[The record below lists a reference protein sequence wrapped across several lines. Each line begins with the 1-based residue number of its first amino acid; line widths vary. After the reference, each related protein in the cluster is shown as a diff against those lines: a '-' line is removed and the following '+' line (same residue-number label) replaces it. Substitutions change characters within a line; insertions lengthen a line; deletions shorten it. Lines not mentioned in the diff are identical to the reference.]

1 MYADV
6 LILLFAAVL
15 LVAIFRRLGQPVIL
29 AYLVAGVLLGPHGAA
44 VLSEQANMQTIA
56 ELGIVFLMFSL
67 GLEFSLPRLIAMRML
82 VVGVGGLQVL
92 FTSLLFFW
100 LGWWWGLSL
109 PQALVVSGT
118 LALSSTAVVIK
129 QLGEQKQLH
138 TRRAQLGVS
147 VLLFQDLA
155 VVPLLVMIP
164 ILARPEIQGSALLA
178 EIAWATLKGLF
189 ALFSLLAVGKWLL
202 PLLFHEVARARSD
215 ELFVLSA
222 LLVALLAA
230 FMTHSLGLSMALGAF
245 LAGMMLGESHYR
257 HQLEVDIR
265 PFRDVLMGLFFITI
279 GMTMDWQL
287 VALAWWQV
295 ILCVFGLILIKSLLV
310 LLAGGLMGERK
321 RDAMAAGIMLSQVGE
336 FGFVLLALA
345 NHHALLEHQLVS
357 LLIGIGV
364 ISIAM
369 TPWLVQKAHGL
380 ARSLTDSALLT
391 RSEVAQSGL
400 SKHQH
405 VIIAGFGRAGQTCAR
420 FLKLEDIPF
429 LALDLDPER
438 VGEAKTAGE
447 QVAFGDASRR
457 DILLAAGLLRARL
470 VIITF
475 DDRKRVEAMLA
486 LIKELAGQ
494 VRVLVRTRDDSFLEA
509 FKQAGAHEVIPES
522 QEGALMLVSHLL
534 LNCDIPI
541 GRVIRRME
549 LERSSQYRFLHGFY
563 WGDQSAS
570 NLETDQLLERLH
582 PVLLH
587 DQAWAVGQTV
597 QALALDAVRIKEVQ
611 RGEQSLEPRPELRL
625 AAGGR
630 GQAGAVWQCGSD
642 GAGRT
647 KVAGGALG
655 LALRKADQLIYASSR
670 ITSSIP
676 RNCSTRARSLRVS
689 L

>member
-1 MYADV
+1 MYTDV

-29 AYLVAGVLLGPHGAA
+29 AYLLAGVLLGPHGAA
-44 VLSEQANMQTIA
+44 VITGQAIMQTIA

-82 VVGVGGLQVL
+82 VLGVGGLQVL
-92 FTSLLFFW
+92 FTSSLFFW
-100 LGWWWGLSL
+100 LAWWWGLSL

-164 ILARPEIQGSALLA
+164 ILARPEIQGGALLA

-215 ELFVLSA
+215 ELFVLTA

-230 FMTHSLGLSMALGAF
+230 SLTQWMGLSMALGAF

-287 VALAWWQV
+287 VARAWWQV
-295 ILCVFGLILIKSLLV
+295 IISVLGLILIKSLLV
-310 LLAGGLMGERK
+310 LLAGRLMGERK
-321 RDAMAAGIMLSQVGE
+321 RDAMATGIMLSQVGE

-345 NHHALLEHQLVS
+345 NHHGLLDHQLIS

-369 TPWLVQKAHGL
+369 TPWLVQRAHGL
-380 ARSLTDSALLT
+380 ARSLTDSALLS

-438 VGEAKTAGE
+438 VSEAKSAGE

-486 LIKELAGQ
+486 LIKDLAVE

-534 LNCDIPI
+534 LNCNIPI

-549 LERSSQYRFLHGFY
+549 HERSSQYRFLHGFY

-587 DQAWAVGQTV
+587 DQAWAVGRTV
-597 QALALDAVRIKEVQ
+597 QALALDTVRIKEVQ
-611 RGEQSLEPRPELRL
+611 RGEQSLEPRPELMLMAGDRL
-625 AAGGR
+625 VLFGNAVAMEQAEQRLLEGR
-630 GQAGAVWQCGSD
+630 
-642 GAGRT
+642 
-647 KVAGGALG
+647 
-655 LALRKADQLIYASSR
+655 
-670 ITSSIP
+670 
-676 RNCSTRARSLRVS
+676 
-689 L
+689 

>member
-1 MYADV
+1 MYTDV

-29 AYLVAGVLLGPHGAA
+29 AYLLAGVLLGPYGAA
-44 VLSEQANMQTIA
+44 VITGQAIMQTIA

-82 VVGVGGLQVL
+82 VLGVGGLQVL

-100 LGWWWGLSL
+100 LAWWWGLSL
-109 PQALVVSGT
+109 SQALVVAGT

-164 ILARPEIQGSALLA
+164 ILARPEVQGSALLA

-189 ALFSLLAVGKWLL
+189 ALSSLLAVGKWLL

-230 FMTHSLGLSMALGAF
+230 SLTQWMGLSMALGAF

-287 VALAWWQV
+287 VARAWWQV
-295 ILCVFGLILIKSLLV
+295 ILSVLGLILIKSLLV
-310 LLAGGLMGERK
+310 LLAGRLMGERK
-321 RDAMAAGIMLSQVGE
+321 RDAMATGIMLSQVGE

-345 NHHALLEHQLVS
+345 NHHGLLDHQLIS

-364 ISIAM
+364 TSIAM
-369 TPWLVQKAHGL
+369 TPWLVQRAHGL
-380 ARSLTDSALLT
+380 ARSLTDSALLS

-438 VGEAKTAGE
+438 VSEAKSAGE

-475 DDRKRVEAMLA
+475 DDRKRVEAMLT
-486 LIKELAGQ
+486 LIKALAAE

-509 FKQAGAHEVIPES
+509 FKQAGAYEVIPES

-534 LNCDIPI
+534 LNCNVPI

-549 LERSSQYRFLHGFY
+549 HERSSQYRFLHGFY
-563 WGDQSAS
+563 WGDQSAG

-587 DQAWAVGQTV
+587 DQAWAVGRTV
-597 QALALDAVRIKEVQ
+597 QALALDTVRIKEVQ
-611 RGEQSLEPRPELRL
+611 RGEQSLEPRPELTL
-625 AAGGR
+625 AAGDRLVLFGNAVAMEQAEQRLLEGR
-630 GQAGAVWQCGSD
+630 
-642 GAGRT
+642 
-647 KVAGGALG
+647 
-655 LALRKADQLIYASSR
+655 
-670 ITSSIP
+670 
-676 RNCSTRARSLRVS
+676 
-689 L
+689 

>member
-1 MYADV
+1 MYTDL

-15 LVAIFRRLGQPVIL
+15 LVAIFRRFGLPVIL
-29 AYLVAGVLLGPHGAA
+29 AYLIAGVLLGPHGLA
-44 VLSEQANMQTIA
+44 VITGQSIMQTIA

-67 GLEFSLPRLIAMRML
+67 GLEFSLPKLLAMRYL
-82 VVGVGGLQVL
+82 VLGVGGLQVL
-92 FTSLLFFW
+92 LTSLLFFW
-100 LGWWWGLSL
+100 CGWHLGLSL
-109 PQALVVSGT
+109 AQALVVGGT

-129 QLGEQKQLH
+129 QLGEEKQLH

-164 ILARPEIQGSALLA
+164 ILAEPQVQGSALAA
-178 EIAWATLKGLF
+178 EIAWAILKGSF
-189 ALFSLLAVGKWLL
+189 ALLSLLAVGKWLL

-230 FMTHSLGLSMALGAF
+230 FMTYSLGLSMALGAF

-257 HQLEVDIR
+257 HQLEVDIK

-279 GMTMDWQL
+279 GMNMDWVL
-287 VALAWWQV
+287 VAQAWWQV
-295 ILCVFGLILIKSLLV
+295 LLCVVVLVLCKSLLV
-310 LLAGGLMGERK
+310 LLAGRLMGERK
-321 RDAMAAGIMLSQVGE
+321 RDSMAAGIMLSQVGE

-345 NHHALLEHQLVS
+345 LHHGLLDPQLVS
-357 LLIGIGV
+357 RLIGIGI

-369 TPWLVQKAHGL
+369 TPWLVTQAHSL
-380 ARSLTDSALLT
+380 ARSLTDPALLT

-400 SKHQH
+400 SKSQH

-420 FLKLEDIPF
+420 FLKLEEIPF

-438 VGEAKTAGE
+438 VSEAKQAGE

-475 DDRKRVEAMLA
+475 DDRKRVDAMLA
-486 LIKELAGQ
+486 LIRELAGELK
-494 VRVLVRTRDDSFLEA
+494 VLVRTRDDSFLEQY
-509 FKQAGAHEVIPES
+509 KQAGAFEVIPES

-534 LNCDIPI
+534 VNCDIPL

-549 LERSSQYRFLHGFY
+549 HERSSQYRFLHGFY
-563 WGDQSAS
+563 WGDQSAN
-570 NLETDQLLERLH
+570 NLEADQLLERLH
-582 PVLLH
+582 PLMLH
-587 DQAWAVGQTV
+587 DQAWAVGREV
-597 QALALDAVRIKEVQ
+597 RELPLDEVRIKEVQ
-611 RGEQSLEPRPELRL
+611 RGDQMLEPRDELTL
-625 AAGGR
+625 
-630 GQAGAVWQCGSD
+630 QAGDRLILFGTAVAIEQ
-642 GAGRT
+642 AEQRLLEGR
-647 KVAGGALG
+647 
-655 LALRKADQLIYASSR
+655 
-670 ITSSIP
+670 
-676 RNCSTRARSLRVS
+676 
-689 L
+689 

>member
-6 LILLFAAVL
+6 LILLLAAVL

-29 AYLVAGVLLGPHGAA
+29 AYLLAGVVLGPHGAA
-44 VLSEQANMQTIA
+44 VITGQSIMQTIA

-67 GLEFSLPRLIAMRML
+67 GLEFSLPRLIAMRRL
-82 VVGVGGLQVL
+82 VIGVGGLQVL
-92 FTSLLFFW
+92 LTSLLFFAIA
-100 LGWWWGLSL
+100 WWWGLSL
-109 PQALVVSGT
+109 AQALVVSGT

-129 QLGEQKQLH
+129 QLGDQKQLH

-189 ALFSLLAVGKWLL
+189 ALLSLLAVGKWLL

-215 ELFVLSA
+215 ELFVLST

-230 FMTHSLGLSMALGAF
+230 SLTQWMGLSMALGAF

-279 GMTMDWQL
+279 GMTMDWQR
-287 VALAWWQV
+287 VALDWWLV
-295 ILCVFGLILIKSLLV
+295 TLSVPALILFKSLLV
-310 LLAGGLMGERK
+310 LLAGRLMGERK

-345 NHHALLEHQLVS
+345 NHHGLLDHRLVS

-364 ISIAM
+364 TSIAM
-369 TPWLVQKAHGL
+369 TPWLVQQAHQL
-380 ARSLTDSALLT
+380 ARSLTDPALLT

-400 SKHQH
+400 SKSQH

-420 FLKLEDIPF
+420 FLKQEEIPF

-438 VGEAKTAGE
+438 VSEAKSAGE

-475 DDRKRVEAMLA
+475 DDPKRVEAMLA
-486 LIKELAGQ
+486 LIRELAGE
-494 VRVLVRTRDDSFLEA
+494 VKVLVRTRDDSFLEA
-509 FKQAGAHEVIPES
+509 FKRAGAFEVIPES

-549 LERSSQYRFLHGFY
+549 HERSNQYRFLHGFY
-563 WGDQSAS
+563 WGDQSAG

-587 DQAWAVGQTV
+587 EQAWAVGRSV
-597 QALALDAVRIKEVQ
+597 QALGLDAVRIREVQ
-611 RGEQSLEPRPELRL
+611 RGTQRLEPRPELVLATGDKLVLFGNAVAVEQAEQRL
-625 AAGGR
+625 LEGR
-630 GQAGAVWQCGSD
+630 
-642 GAGRT
+642 
-647 KVAGGALG
+647 
-655 LALRKADQLIYASSR
+655 
-670 ITSSIP
+670 
-676 RNCSTRARSLRVS
+676 
-689 L
+689 

>member
-1 MYADV
+1 MYTDL

-15 LVAIFRRLGQPVIL
+15 LVAIFRRLGLPVIL
-29 AYLVAGVLLGPHGAA
+29 AYLIAGVLLGPHGLAL
-44 VLSEQANMQTIA
+44 VTGQSTMQTIA

-67 GLEFSLPRLIAMRML
+67 GLEFSLPKLLAMRRL
-82 VVGVGGLQVL
+82 VLGVGGLQVL
-92 FTSLLFFW
+92 LTSLLFFW
-100 LGWWWGLSL
+100 LARWWGLSL

-164 ILARPEIQGSALLA
+164 ILARPEVQGSALLA

-230 FMTHSLGLSMALGAF
+230 AMTYSLGLSMALGAF

-257 HQLEVDIR
+257 HQLEVDIK

-279 GMTMDWQL
+279 GMAMNWEL
-287 VALAWWQV
+287 VARDWWQV
-295 ILCVFGLILIKSLLV
+295 LLCVLGLVLCKALLV
-310 LLAGGLMGERK
+310 LLAGRLMGERK
-321 RDAMAAGIMLSQVGE
+321 RDALAAGIMLSQVGE

-345 NHHALLEHQLVS
+345 SHHGLLARELVS
-357 LLIGIGV
+357 LLIGMGI

-369 TPWLVQKAHGL
+369 TPWLVIQAHTL
-380 ARSLTDSALLT
+380 ARSLTDPALLT

-400 SKHQH
+400 SKTQH

-420 FLKLEDIPF
+420 FLKLEEIPF

-438 VGEAKTAGE
+438 VSEAKLAGE

-486 LIKELAGQ
+486 LIRELAGDLK
-494 VRVLVRTRDDSFLEA
+494 VLVRTRDDSFLEQL
-509 FKQAGAHEVIPES
+509 KQAGAFEVIPES

-534 LNCDIPI
+534 VNCDVPL

-549 LERSSQYRFLHGFY
+549 HERSSQYRFLHGFY

-570 NLETDQLLERLH
+570 NMEADQLLERLH
-582 PVLLH
+582 PLLLH
-587 DQAWAVGQTV
+587 DQAWAVGREV
-597 QALALDAVRIKEVQ
+597 QELPLGEVRIKEVQ
-611 RGEQSLEPRPELRL
+611 RGDQTLEPRAELRL
-625 AAGGR
+625 AAGDRLILFGTAVAME
-630 GQAGAVWQCGSD
+630 QAEQRLLEGH
-642 GAGRT
+642 
-647 KVAGGALG
+647 
-655 LALRKADQLIYASSR
+655 
-670 ITSSIP
+670 
-676 RNCSTRARSLRVS
+676 
-689 L
+689 

>member
-1 MYADV
+1 MYTDV

-29 AYLVAGVLLGPHGAA
+29 AYLLAGVVLGPYGAA
-44 VLSEQANMQTIA
+44 VITGQAIMQTIA

-82 VVGVGGLQVL
+82 VLGVGGLQVL
-92 FTSLLFFW
+92 FTSSLFFW
-100 LGWWWGLSL
+100 LAWWWGLSL
-109 PQALVVSGT
+109 SQALVVSGT

-164 ILARPEIQGSALLA
+164 ILARPEVQGSALLA

-189 ALFSLLAVGKWLL
+189 ALSSLLAVGKWLL

-230 FMTHSLGLSMALGAF
+230 SLTQWMGLSMALGAF

-287 VALAWWQV
+287 VARAWWQV
-295 ILCVFGLILIKSLLV
+295 ILSVLGLILIKSLLV
-310 LLAGGLMGERK
+310 LLAGRLMGERK
-321 RDAMAAGIMLSQVGE
+321 RDAMATGIMLSQVGE

-345 NHHALLEHQLVS
+345 NHHGLLDHQLIS

-364 ISIAM
+364 TSIAM
-369 TPWLVQKAHGL
+369 TPWLVQRAHGL
-380 ARSLTDSALLT
+380 ARSLTDSALLS

-438 VGEAKTAGE
+438 VSEAKSAGE

-475 DDRKRVEAMLA
+475 DDRKRVEAMLT
-486 LIKELAGQ
+486 LIKELAAE

-509 FKQAGAHEVIPES
+509 FKQAGAYEVIPES

-534 LNCDIPI
+534 LNCNVPI

-549 LERSSQYRFLHGFY
+549 HERSSQYRFLHGFY
-563 WGDQSAS
+563 WGDQSAG

-587 DQAWAVGQTV
+587 DQAWAVGRTV
-597 QALALDAVRIKEVQ
+597 QALALDTVRIKEVQ
-611 RGEQSLEPRPELRL
+611 RGEQSLEPRPELTL
-625 AAGGR
+625 AAGDRLVLFGNAVAMEQAEQRLLEGR
-630 GQAGAVWQCGSD
+630 
-642 GAGRT
+642 
-647 KVAGGALG
+647 
-655 LALRKADQLIYASSR
+655 
-670 ITSSIP
+670 
-676 RNCSTRARSLRVS
+676 
-689 L
+689 

>member
-6 LILLFAAVL
+6 LILLLAAVL

-29 AYLVAGVLLGPHGAA
+29 AYLLAGVVLGPHGAA
-44 VLSEQANMQTIA
+44 VITGQSIMQTIA

-67 GLEFSLPRLIAMRML
+67 GLEFSLPRLIAMRRL
-82 VVGVGGLQVL
+82 VIGVGGLQVL
-92 FTSLLFFW
+92 LTSLLFFAIA
-100 LGWWWGLSL
+100 WWWGLSL
-109 PQALVVSGT
+109 AQALVVSGT

-129 QLGEQKQLH
+129 QLGDQKQLH

-164 ILARPEIQGSALLA
+164 ILARPEIQGSALLV

-189 ALFSLLAVGKWLL
+189 ALLSLLAVGKWLL

-215 ELFVLSA
+215 ELFVLST

-230 FMTHSLGLSMALGAF
+230 SLTQWMGLSMALGAF

-279 GMTMDWQL
+279 GMTMDWQR
-287 VALAWWQV
+287 VALDWWLV
-295 ILCVFGLILIKSLLV
+295 TLSVPALILFKSLLV
-310 LLAGGLMGERK
+310 LLAGRLMGERK

-345 NHHALLEHQLVS
+345 NHHGLLDHRLVS

-364 ISIAM
+364 TSIAM
-369 TPWLVQKAHGL
+369 TPWLVQQAHQL
-380 ARSLTDSALLT
+380 ARSLTDPALLT

-400 SKHQH
+400 SKSQH

-420 FLKLEDIPF
+420 FLKQEEIPF

-438 VGEAKTAGE
+438 VSEAKSAGE

-475 DDRKRVEAMLA
+475 DDPKRVEAMLA
-486 LIKELAGQ
+486 LIRELAGE
-494 VRVLVRTRDDSFLEA
+494 VKVLVRTRDDSFLEA
-509 FKQAGAHEVIPES
+509 FKRAGAFEVIPES

-549 LERSSQYRFLHGFY
+549 HERSNQYRFLHGFY
-563 WGDQSAS
+563 WGDQSAA

-587 DQAWAVGQTV
+587 EQAWAVGRCV
-597 QALALDAVRIKEVQ
+597 QALGLDAVRIREVQ
-611 RGEQSLEPRPELRL
+611 RGTQRLEPRPELVLATGDKLVLFGNAVAVEQAEQRL
-625 AAGGR
+625 LEGR
-630 GQAGAVWQCGSD
+630 
-642 GAGRT
+642 
-647 KVAGGALG
+647 
-655 LALRKADQLIYASSR
+655 
-670 ITSSIP
+670 
-676 RNCSTRARSLRVS
+676 
-689 L
+689 

>member
-44 VLSEQANMQTIA
+44 ALSEQANMQTIA

-310 LLAGGLMGERK
+310 LLAGSLMGERK

-345 NHHALLEHQLVS
+345 NHHALLDHQLVS

-486 LIKELAGQ
+486 LINELAGQ

-625 AAGGR
+625 AAGDKLVLFGNAVAMEQAEQKLLEGR
-630 GQAGAVWQCGSD
+630 
-642 GAGRT
+642 
-647 KVAGGALG
+647 
-655 LALRKADQLIYASSR
+655 
-670 ITSSIP
+670 
-676 RNCSTRARSLRVS
+676 
-689 L
+689 

>member
-345 NHHALLEHQLVS
+345 NHHALLDHQLVS

-486 LIKELAGQ
+486 LINELAGQ

-625 AAGGR
+625 AAGDRLVLFGNAVAMEQAEQKLLEGR
-630 GQAGAVWQCGSD
+630 
-642 GAGRT
+642 
-647 KVAGGALG
+647 
-655 LALRKADQLIYASSR
+655 
-670 ITSSIP
+670 
-676 RNCSTRARSLRVS
+676 
-689 L
+689 

>member
-1 MYADV
+1 M

-15 LVAIFRRLGQPVIL
+15 LVAIFRRFGLPVIL
-29 AYLVAGVLLGPHGAA
+29 AYLIAGVLLGPHGLA
-44 VLSEQANMQTIA
+44 VITGQSIMQTIA

-67 GLEFSLPRLIAMRML
+67 GLEFSLPKLLAMRYL
-82 VVGVGGLQVL
+82 VLGVGGLQVL
-92 FTSLLFFW
+92 LTSLLFFW
-100 LGWWWGLSL
+100 FGWHLGLSL
-109 PQALVVSGT
+109 AQALVVGGT

-164 ILARPEIQGSALLA
+164 ILAEPQVQGSALAA
-178 EIAWATLKGLF
+178 EIAWAILKGLF
-189 ALFSLLAVGKWLL
+189 ALLSLLAVGKWLL

-230 FMTHSLGLSMALGAF
+230 FMTYSLGLSMALGAF

-257 HQLEVDIR
+257 HQLEVDIK

-279 GMTMDWQL
+279 GMNMDWVL
-287 VALAWWQV
+287 VAQAWWQV
-295 ILCVFGLILIKSLLV
+295 LLCVVVLVLCKSLLV
-310 LLAGGLMGERK
+310 LLAGRLMGERK
-321 RDAMAAGIMLSQVGE
+321 RDSMAAGIMLSQVGE

-345 NHHALLEHQLVS
+345 LHHGLLDPQLVS
-357 LLIGIGV
+357 RLIGIGI

-369 TPWLVQKAHGL
+369 TPWLVTQAHSL
-380 ARSLTDSALLT
+380 ARSLTDPALLT

-400 SKHQH
+400 SKSQH

-420 FLKLEDIPF
+420 FLKLEEIPF

-438 VGEAKTAGE
+438 VSEAKQAGE

-486 LIKELAGQ
+486 LIRELAGELK
-494 VRVLVRTRDDSFLEA
+494 VLVRTRDDSFLEQY
-509 FKQAGAHEVIPES
+509 KQAGAFEVIPES

-534 LNCDIPI
+534 VNCDIPL

-549 LERSSQYRFLHGFY
+549 HERSSQYRFLHGFY
-563 WGDQSAS
+563 WGDQSAN
-570 NLETDQLLERLH
+570 NLEADQLLERLH
-582 PVLLH
+582 PLMLH
-587 DQAWAVGQTV
+587 DQAWAVGREV
-597 QALALDAVRIKEVQ
+597 RELPLDEVRIKEVQ
-611 RGEQSLEPRPELRL
+611 RGDQMLEPRDELTL
-625 AAGGR
+625 
-630 GQAGAVWQCGSD
+630 QAGDRLILFGTAVAIEQ
-642 GAGRT
+642 AEQRLLEGR
-647 KVAGGALG
+647 
-655 LALRKADQLIYASSR
+655 
-670 ITSSIP
+670 
-676 RNCSTRARSLRVS
+676 
-689 L
+689 

>member
-6 LILLFAAVL
+6 LILLLAAVL

-29 AYLVAGVLLGPHGAA
+29 AYLLAGVVLGPHGAA
-44 VLSEQANMQTIA
+44 VITGQAIMQTIA

-67 GLEFSLPRLIAMRML
+67 GLEFSLPRLIAMRRL
-82 VVGVGGLQVL
+82 VIGVGGLQVL
-92 FTSLLFFW
+92 LTSLLFFTIA
-100 LGWWWGLSL
+100 WWWGLSL

-129 QLGEQKQLH
+129 QLGDQKQLH

-189 ALFSLLAVGKWLL
+189 ALLSLLAVGKWLL

-215 ELFVLSA
+215 ELFVLST

-230 FMTHSLGLSMALGAF
+230 SLTQWMGLSMALGAF

-279 GMTMDWQL
+279 GMTMDWQRVALDWWL
-287 VALAWWQV
+287 VALSVPA
-295 ILCVFGLILIKSLLV
+295 LILFKSLLV
-310 LLAGGLMGERK
+310 LLAGRLMGERK

-345 NHHALLEHQLVS
+345 NHHGLLDHRLVS

-364 ISIAM
+364 TSIAM
-369 TPWLVQKAHGL
+369 TPWLVQQAHQL
-380 ARSLTDSALLT
+380 ARSLTDPALLT

-400 SKHQH
+400 SKSQH

-420 FLKLEDIPF
+420 FLKQEEIPF

-438 VGEAKTAGE
+438 VSEAKSAGE

-475 DDRKRVEAMLA
+475 DDPKRVEAMLA
-486 LIKELAGQ
+486 LIRELAGE
-494 VRVLVRTRDDSFLEA
+494 VKVLVRTRDDSFLEA
-509 FKQAGAHEVIPES
+509 FKRAGAFEVIPES

-549 LERSSQYRFLHGFY
+549 HERSNQYRFLHGFY
-563 WGDQSAS
+563 WGDQSAG

-587 DQAWAVGQTV
+587 EQAWAVGRSV
-597 QALALDAVRIKEVQ
+597 QALGLDAVRIREVQ
-611 RGEQSLEPRPELRL
+611 RGTQRLEPRPELVLATGDKLVLFGNAVAVEQAEQRL
-625 AAGGR
+625 LEGR
-630 GQAGAVWQCGSD
+630 
-642 GAGRT
+642 
-647 KVAGGALG
+647 
-655 LALRKADQLIYASSR
+655 
-670 ITSSIP
+670 
-676 RNCSTRARSLRVS
+676 
-689 L
+689 

>member
-625 AAGGR
+625 AAGDRLVLFGNAVAMEQAEQKLLEGR
-630 GQAGAVWQCGSD
+630 
-642 GAGRT
+642 
-647 KVAGGALG
+647 
-655 LALRKADQLIYASSR
+655 
-670 ITSSIP
+670 
-676 RNCSTRARSLRVS
+676 
-689 L
+689 

>member
-1 MYADV
+1 MYTDL

-15 LVAIFRRLGQPVIL
+15 LVAIFRRFGLPVIL
-29 AYLVAGVLLGPHGAA
+29 AYLIAGVLLGPHGLA
-44 VLSEQANMQTIA
+44 VITGQSIMQTIA

-67 GLEFSLPRLIAMRML
+67 GLEFSLPKLLAMRYL
-82 VVGVGGLQVL
+82 VLGVGGLQVL
-92 FTSLLFFW
+92 LTSLLFFW
-100 LGWWWGLSL
+100 FGWHLGLSL
-109 PQALVVSGT
+109 AQALVVGGT

-164 ILARPEIQGSALLA
+164 ILAEPQVQGSALAA
-178 EIAWATLKGLF
+178 EIAWAILKGSF
-189 ALFSLLAVGKWLL
+189 ALLSLLAVGKWLL

-230 FMTHSLGLSMALGAF
+230 FMTYSLGLSMALGAF

-257 HQLEVDIR
+257 HQLEVDIK

-279 GMTMDWQL
+279 GMNMDWVL
-287 VALAWWQV
+287 VAQAWWQV
-295 ILCVFGLILIKSLLV
+295 LLCVVVLVLCKSLLV
-310 LLAGGLMGERK
+310 LLAGRLMGERK
-321 RDAMAAGIMLSQVGE
+321 RDSMAAGIMLSQVGE

-345 NHHALLEHQLVS
+345 LHHGLLDPQLVS
-357 LLIGIGV
+357 RLIGIGI

-369 TPWLVQKAHGL
+369 TPWLVTQAHSL
-380 ARSLTDSALLT
+380 ARSLTDPALLT

-400 SKHQH
+400 SKSQH

-420 FLKLEDIPF
+420 FLKLEEIPF

-438 VGEAKTAGE
+438 VSEAKQAGE

-486 LIKELAGQ
+486 LIHELAGELK
-494 VRVLVRTRDDSFLEA
+494 VLVRTRDDSFLEQY
-509 FKQAGAHEVIPES
+509 KQAGAFEVIPES

-534 LNCDIPI
+534 VNCDIPL

-549 LERSSQYRFLHGFY
+549 HERSSQYRFLHGFY
-563 WGDQSAS
+563 WGDQSAN
-570 NLETDQLLERLH
+570 NLEADQLLERLH
-582 PVLLH
+582 PLMLH
-587 DQAWAVGQTV
+587 DQAWAVGREV
-597 QALALDAVRIKEVQ
+597 RALPLDEVRIKEVQ
-611 RGEQSLEPRPELRL
+611 RGEQMLEPRDELTL
-625 AAGGR
+625 
-630 GQAGAVWQCGSD
+630 QAGDRLILFGTAVAIEQ
-642 GAGRT
+642 AEQRLLEGR
-647 KVAGGALG
+647 
-655 LALRKADQLIYASSR
+655 
-670 ITSSIP
+670 
-676 RNCSTRARSLRVS
+676 
-689 L
+689 

>member
-1 MYADV
+1 MYTDL

-15 LVAIFRRLGQPVIL
+15 LVAIFRRFGLPVIL
-29 AYLVAGVLLGPHGAA
+29 AYLIAGVLLGPHGLA
-44 VLSEQANMQTIA
+44 VITGQSIMQTIA

-67 GLEFSLPRLIAMRML
+67 GLEFSLPKLLAMRYL
-82 VVGVGGLQVL
+82 VLGVGGLQVL
-92 FTSLLFFW
+92 LTSLLFFW
-100 LGWWWGLSL
+100 FGWHLGLSL
-109 PQALVVSGT
+109 AQALVVGGT

-164 ILARPEIQGSALLA
+164 ILAEPQVQGSALAA
-178 EIAWATLKGLF
+178 EIAWAILKGSF
-189 ALFSLLAVGKWLL
+189 ALLSLLAVGKWLL

-230 FMTHSLGLSMALGAF
+230 FMTYSLGLSMALGAF

-257 HQLEVDIR
+257 HQLEVDIK

-279 GMTMDWQL
+279 GMNMDWVL
-287 VALAWWQV
+287 VAQAWWQV
-295 ILCVFGLILIKSLLV
+295 LLCVVVLVLCKSLLV
-310 LLAGGLMGERK
+310 LLAGRLMGERK
-321 RDAMAAGIMLSQVGE
+321 RDSMAAGIMLSQVGE

-345 NHHALLEHQLVS
+345 LHHGLLDPQLVS
-357 LLIGIGV
+357 RLIGIGI

-369 TPWLVQKAHGL
+369 TPWLVTQAHSL
-380 ARSLTDSALLT
+380 ARSLTDPALLT

-400 SKHQH
+400 SKSQH

-420 FLKLEDIPF
+420 FLKLEEIPF

-438 VGEAKTAGE
+438 VSEAKQAGE

-486 LIKELAGQ
+486 LIRELAGELK
-494 VRVLVRTRDDSFLEA
+494 VLVRTRDDSFLEQY
-509 FKQAGAHEVIPES
+509 KQAGAFEVIPES

-534 LNCDIPI
+534 VNCDIPL

-549 LERSSQYRFLHGFY
+549 HERSSQYRFLHGFY
-563 WGDQSAS
+563 WGDQSAN
-570 NLETDQLLERLH
+570 NLEADQLLERLH
-582 PVLLH
+582 PLMLH
-587 DQAWAVGQTV
+587 DQAWAVGREV
-597 QALALDAVRIKEVQ
+597 RELPLDEVRIKEVQ
-611 RGEQSLEPRPELRL
+611 RGEQMLEPRDELTL
-625 AAGGR
+625 
-630 GQAGAVWQCGSD
+630 QAGDRLILFGTAVAIEQ
-642 GAGRT
+642 AEQRLLEGR
-647 KVAGGALG
+647 
-655 LALRKADQLIYASSR
+655 
-670 ITSSIP
+670 
-676 RNCSTRARSLRVS
+676 
-689 L
+689 

>member
-1 MYADV
+1 MYTDL
-6 LILLFAAVL
+6 LILLFTAVL
-15 LVAIFRRLGQPVIL
+15 LVATFRRLGLPVIL
-29 AYLVAGVLLGPHGAA
+29 AYLIAGVLLGPHGLA
-44 VLSEQANMQTIA
+44 VITGQSIMQTIA

-67 GLEFSLPRLIAMRML
+67 GLEFSLPKLLAMRRL
-82 VVGVGGLQVL
+82 VLGVGGLQVL
-92 FTSLLFFW
+92 LTSLLFFA
-100 LGWWWGLSL
+100 LAWWWGLGLAQS
-109 PQALVVSGT
+109 LVVAGT

-164 ILARPEIQGSALLA
+164 ILAQPDVQGSALAA

-189 ALFSLLAVGKWLL
+189 ALLTLLAVGKWLL

-257 HQLEVDIR
+257 HQLEVDIK

-279 GMTMDWQL
+279 GMAMDWQL
-287 VALAWWQV
+287 VARAWWQV
-295 ILCVFGLILIKSLLV
+295 LVCVVVLVLCKSLLV
-310 LLAGGLMGERK
+310 LLAGRLMGERK
-321 RDAMAAGIMLSQVGE
+321 RDSMAAGIMLSQVGE

-345 NHHALLEHQLVS
+345 LHHGLLDQQLVS
-357 LLIGIGV
+357 LLIGIGI

-369 TPWLVQKAHGL
+369 TPWLVTQAHSL
-380 ARSLTDSALLT
+380 ARSLTDPALLT

-400 SKHQH
+400 SKNQH

-420 FLKLEDIPF
+420 FLKIEEIPF

-438 VGEAKTAGE
+438 VSEAKLAGE

-486 LIKELAGQ
+486 LIRELAGELK
-494 VRVLVRTRDDSFLEA
+494 VLVRTRDDSFLEQY
-509 FKQAGAHEVIPES
+509 KQAGAFEVIPES

-570 NLETDQLLERLH
+570 NLEADQLLERLH
-582 PVLLH
+582 PLLLH
-587 DQAWAVGQTV
+587 DQAWAVGREV
-597 QALALDAVRIKEVQ
+597 RELSLDEIRIKEIQ
-611 RGEQSLEPRPELRL
+611 RGDQSLEPRPELVL
-625 AAGGR
+625 AAGDRLILFGTVVAME
-630 GQAGAVWQCGSD
+630 QAEQRLLEGH
-642 GAGRT
+642 
-647 KVAGGALG
+647 
-655 LALRKADQLIYASSR
+655 
-670 ITSSIP
+670 
-676 RNCSTRARSLRVS
+676 
-689 L
+689 

>member
-1 MYADV
+1 MYTDL
-6 LILLFAAVL
+6 LILLFTAVL
-15 LVAIFRRLGQPVIL
+15 LVATFRRLGLPVIL
-29 AYLVAGVLLGPHGAA
+29 AYLIAGVLLGPHGLA
-44 VLSEQANMQTIA
+44 VITGQSIMQTIA

-67 GLEFSLPRLIAMRML
+67 GLEFSLPKLLAMRRL
-82 VVGVGGLQVL
+82 VLGVGVLQVL
-92 FTSLLFFW
+92 LTSLLFFA
-100 LGWWWGLSL
+100 LAWWWGLGLAQS
-109 PQALVVSGT
+109 LVVAGT

-164 ILARPEIQGSALLA
+164 ILAQPEVQGSALAA

-189 ALFSLLAVGKWLL
+189 ALFTLLAVGKWLL

-230 FMTHSLGLSMALGAF
+230 FMTYSLGLSMALGAF

-257 HQLEVDIR
+257 HQLEVDIK

-279 GMTMDWQL
+279 GMAMDWVL
-287 VALAWWQV
+287 VAQAWWQV
-295 ILCVFGLILIKSLLV
+295 LICVVLLVLCKSLLV
-310 LLAGGLMGERK
+310 LLAGRLMGERK
-321 RDAMAAGIMLSQVGE
+321 RDSMAAGIMLSQVGE

-345 NHHALLEHQLVS
+345 LHHGLLDQQLVS
-357 LLIGIGV
+357 RLIGMGI

-369 TPWLVQKAHGL
+369 TPWLVTQAHSL
-380 ARSLTDSALLT
+380 ARSLTDPALLT

-400 SKHQH
+400 SKNQH

-420 FLKLEDIPF
+420 FLKIEEIPF

-438 VGEAKTAGE
+438 VSEAKLAGE

-486 LIKELAGQ
+486 LIRELAGELK
-494 VRVLVRTRDDSFLEA
+494 VLVRTRDDSFLEQY
-509 FKQAGAHEVIPES
+509 KQAGAFEVIPES

-570 NLETDQLLERLH
+570 NLEADQLLERLH
-582 PVLLH
+582 PLLLH
-587 DQAWAVGQTV
+587 DQAWAVGREV
-597 QALALDAVRIKEVQ
+597 RELSLDEIRIKEIQ
-611 RGEQSLEPRPELRL
+611 RGDQSLEPRPELVL
-625 AAGGR
+625 AAGDRLILFGTVVAME
-630 GQAGAVWQCGSD
+630 QAEQRLLEGH
-642 GAGRT
+642 
-647 KVAGGALG
+647 
-655 LALRKADQLIYASSR
+655 
-670 ITSSIP
+670 
-676 RNCSTRARSLRVS
+676 
-689 L
+689 

>member
-1 MYADV
+1 MYTDL

-15 LVAIFRRLGQPVIL
+15 LVAIFRRFGLPVIL
-29 AYLVAGVLLGPHGAA
+29 AYLIAGVLLGPHGLA
-44 VLSEQANMQTIA
+44 VITGQSIMQTIA

-67 GLEFSLPRLIAMRML
+67 GLEFSLPKLLAMRYL
-82 VVGVGGLQVL
+82 VLGVGGLQVL
-92 FTSLLFFW
+92 LTSLLFFW
-100 LGWWWGLSL
+100 FGWHLGLSL
-109 PQALVVSGT
+109 AQALVVGGT

-164 ILARPEIQGSALLA
+164 ILAEPQVQGSALAA
-178 EIAWATLKGLF
+178 EIAWAILKGLF
-189 ALFSLLAVGKWLL
+189 ALLSLLAVGKWLL

-230 FMTHSLGLSMALGAF
+230 FMTYSLGLSMALGAF

-257 HQLEVDIR
+257 HQLEVDIK

-279 GMTMDWQL
+279 GMNMDWVL
-287 VALAWWQV
+287 VAQAWWQV
-295 ILCVFGLILIKSLLV
+295 LLCVVVLVLCKSLLV
-310 LLAGGLMGERK
+310 LLAGRLMGERK
-321 RDAMAAGIMLSQVGE
+321 RDSMAAGIMLSQVGE

-345 NHHALLEHQLVS
+345 LHHGLLDPQLVS
-357 LLIGIGV
+357 RLIGIGI

-369 TPWLVQKAHGL
+369 TPWLVTQAHSL
-380 ARSLTDSALLT
+380 ARSLTDPALLT

-400 SKHQH
+400 RKSQH

-420 FLKLEDIPF
+420 FLKLEEIPF

-438 VGEAKTAGE
+438 VSEAKQAGE

-486 LIKELAGQ
+486 LIRELAGELK
-494 VRVLVRTRDDSFLEA
+494 VLVRTRDDSFLEQY
-509 FKQAGAHEVIPES
+509 KQAGAFEVIPES

-534 LNCDIPI
+534 VNCDIPL

-549 LERSSQYRFLHGFY
+549 HERSSQYRFLHGFY
-563 WGDQSAS
+563 WGDQSAN
-570 NLETDQLLERLH
+570 NLEADQLLERLH
-582 PVLLH
+582 PLMLH
-587 DQAWAVGQTV
+587 DQAWAVGREV
-597 QALALDAVRIKEVQ
+597 RELPLDEVRIKEVQ
-611 RGEQSLEPRPELRL
+611 RGDQMLEPRDELIL
-625 AAGGR
+625 
-630 GQAGAVWQCGSD
+630 QAGDRLILFGTAVAIEQ
-642 GAGRT
+642 AEQRLLEGR
-647 KVAGGALG
+647 
-655 LALRKADQLIYASSR
+655 
-670 ITSSIP
+670 
-676 RNCSTRARSLRVS
+676 
-689 L
+689 

>member
-1 MYADV
+1 MYTDL

-15 LVAIFRRLGQPVIL
+15 LVAIFRRFGLPVIL
-29 AYLVAGVLLGPHGAA
+29 AYLIAGVLLGPHGLA
-44 VLSEQANMQTIA
+44 VITGQSIMQTIA

-67 GLEFSLPRLIAMRML
+67 GLEFSLPKLLAMRYL
-82 VVGVGGLQVL
+82 VLGVGGLQVL
-92 FTSLLFFW
+92 LTSLLFFW
-100 LGWWWGLSL
+100 FGWHLGLSL
-109 PQALVVSGT
+109 AQALVVGGT

-164 ILARPEIQGSALLA
+164 ILAEPQVQGSALAA
-178 EIAWATLKGLF
+178 EIAWAILKGSF
-189 ALFSLLAVGKWLL
+189 ALLSLLAVGKWLL

-230 FMTHSLGLSMALGAF
+230 FMTYSLGLSMALGAF

-257 HQLEVDIR
+257 HQLEVDIK

-279 GMTMDWQL
+279 GMNMDWVL
-287 VALAWWQV
+287 VAQAWWQV
-295 ILCVFGLILIKSLLV
+295 LLCVVLLVLCKSLLV
-310 LLAGGLMGERK
+310 LLAGRLMGERK
-321 RDAMAAGIMLSQVGE
+321 RDSMAAGIMLSQVGE

-345 NHHALLEHQLVS
+345 LHHGLLDPQLVS
-357 LLIGIGV
+357 RLIGIGI

-369 TPWLVQKAHGL
+369 TPWLVTQAHSL
-380 ARSLTDSALLT
+380 ARSLTDPALLT

-400 SKHQH
+400 SKSQH

-420 FLKLEDIPF
+420 FLKLEEIPF

-438 VGEAKTAGE
+438 VSEAKLAGE

-486 LIKELAGQ
+486 LIRELAGELK
-494 VRVLVRTRDDSFLEA
+494 VLVRTRDDSFLEQY
-509 FKQAGAHEVIPES
+509 KLAGAFEVIPES

-534 LNCDIPI
+534 VNCDIPL

-549 LERSSQYRFLHGFY
+549 HERSSQYRFLHGFY
-563 WGDQSAS
+563 WGDKSAN
-570 NLETDQLLERLH
+570 NLEADQLLERLH
-582 PVLLH
+582 PLMLH
-587 DQAWAVGQTV
+587 DQAWAVGREV
-597 QALALDAVRIKEVQ
+597 RELPLDEVRIKEVQ
-611 RGEQSLEPRPELRL
+611 RGDQMLEPRDELTL
-625 AAGGR
+625 
-630 GQAGAVWQCGSD
+630 QAGDRLILFGSAVAIEQ
-642 GAGRT
+642 AEQRLLEGR
-647 KVAGGALG
+647 
-655 LALRKADQLIYASSR
+655 
-670 ITSSIP
+670 
-676 RNCSTRARSLRVS
+676 
-689 L
+689 

>member
-1 MYADV
+1 MYTDL

-15 LVAIFRRLGQPVIL
+15 LVAIFRRLGLPVIL
-29 AYLVAGVLLGPHGAA
+29 AYLIAGVLLGPHGLAL
-44 VLSEQANMQTIA
+44 VTGQSTMQTIA

-67 GLEFSLPRLIAMRML
+67 GLEFSLPKLLAMRRL
-82 VVGVGGLQVL
+82 VLGVGGLQVL
-92 FTSLLFFW
+92 LTSLLFFW
-100 LGWWWGLSL
+100 LARWWGLSL

-164 ILARPEIQGSALLA
+164 ILARPEVQGSALLA

-230 FMTHSLGLSMALGAF
+230 AMTYSLGLSMALGAF

-257 HQLEVDIR
+257 HQLEVDIK

-279 GMTMDWQL
+279 GMAMNWEL
-287 VALAWWQV
+287 VARDWWQV
-295 ILCVFGLILIKSLLV
+295 LLCVLGLVLCKALLV
-310 LLAGGLMGERK
+310 LLAGRLMGERK
-321 RDAMAAGIMLSQVGE
+321 RDALAAGIMLSQVGE

-345 NHHALLEHQLVS
+345 SHHGLLARELVS
-357 LLIGIGV
+357 LLIGMGI

-369 TPWLVQKAHGL
+369 TPWLVIQAHSL
-380 ARSLTDSALLT
+380 ARSLTDPALLT

-400 SKHQH
+400 SKTQH

-420 FLKLEDIPF
+420 FLKLEEIPF

-438 VGEAKTAGE
+438 VSEAKLAGE

-486 LIKELAGQ
+486 LIRELAEDLK
-494 VRVLVRTRDDSFLEA
+494 VLVRTRDDSFLEQL
-509 FKQAGAHEVIPES
+509 KQAGAFEVIPES

-534 LNCDIPI
+534 VNCDVPL

-549 LERSSQYRFLHGFY
+549 HERSSQYRFLHGFY

-570 NLETDQLLERLH
+570 NMEADQLLERLH
-582 PVLLH
+582 PLLLH
-587 DQAWAVGQTV
+587 DQAWAVGREV
-597 QALALDAVRIKEVQ
+597 QELPLGEVRIKEVQ
-611 RGEQSLEPRPELRL
+611 RGDQTLEPRAELRL
-625 AAGGR
+625 AAGDRLILFGTAVAME
-630 GQAGAVWQCGSD
+630 QAEQRLLEGH
-642 GAGRT
+642 
-647 KVAGGALG
+647 
-655 LALRKADQLIYASSR
+655 
-670 ITSSIP
+670 
-676 RNCSTRARSLRVS
+676 
-689 L
+689 

>member
-1 MYADV
+1 MYTDV

-29 AYLVAGVLLGPHGAA
+29 AYLLAGVLLGPYGAA
-44 VLSEQANMQTIA
+44 VITGQAIMQTIA

-82 VVGVGGLQVL
+82 VLGVGGLQVL
-92 FTSLLFFW
+92 FTSSLFFW
-100 LGWWWGLSL
+100 LAWWWGLSL
-109 PQALVVSGT
+109 SQALVVSGT

-164 ILARPEIQGSALLA
+164 ILARPEVQGSALLA

-189 ALFSLLAVGKWLL
+189 ALSSLLAVGKWLL

-230 FMTHSLGLSMALGAF
+230 SLTQWMGLSMALGAF

-287 VALAWWQV
+287 VARAWWQV
-295 ILCVFGLILIKSLLV
+295 ILSVLGLILIKSLLV
-310 LLAGGLMGERK
+310 LLAGRLMGERK
-321 RDAMAAGIMLSQVGE
+321 RDAMATGIMLSQVGE

-345 NHHALLEHQLVS
+345 NHHGLLDHQLIS

-364 ISIAM
+364 TSIAM
-369 TPWLVQKAHGL
+369 TPWLVQRAHGL
-380 ARSLTDSALLT
+380 ARSLTDSALLS

-438 VGEAKTAGE
+438 VSEAKSAGE

-475 DDRKRVEAMLA
+475 DDRKRVEAMLT
-486 LIKELAGQ
+486 LIKELAAE

-509 FKQAGAHEVIPES
+509 FKQAGAYEVIPES

-534 LNCDIPI
+534 LNCNVPI

-549 LERSSQYRFLHGFY
+549 HERSSQYRFLHGFY
-563 WGDQSAS
+563 WGDQSAG

-587 DQAWAVGQTV
+587 DQAWAVGRTV
-597 QALALDAVRIKEVQ
+597 QALALDTVRIKEVQ
-611 RGEQSLEPRPELRL
+611 RGEQSLEPRPELTL
-625 AAGGR
+625 AAGDRLVLFGNAVAMEQAEQRLLEGR
-630 GQAGAVWQCGSD
+630 
-642 GAGRT
+642 
-647 KVAGGALG
+647 
-655 LALRKADQLIYASSR
+655 
-670 ITSSIP
+670 
-676 RNCSTRARSLRVS
+676 
-689 L
+689 

>member
-1 MYADV
+1 MYTDV

-29 AYLVAGVLLGPHGAA
+29 AYLLAGVVLGPYGAA
-44 VLSEQANMQTIA
+44 VITGQAIMQTIA

-82 VVGVGGLQVL
+82 VLGVGGLQVL
-92 FTSLLFFW
+92 FTSSLFFW
-100 LGWWWGLSL
+100 LAWWWGLSL
-109 PQALVVSGT
+109 PQALVVAGT

-189 ALFSLLAVGKWLL
+189 ALLSLLAVGKWLL

-215 ELFVLSA
+215 ELFVLCA

-230 FMTHSLGLSMALGAF
+230 SLTQWMGLSMALGAF

-265 PFRDVLMGLFFITI
+265 PFRDVLMGLVFITL

-287 VALAWWQV
+287 VARAWWQV
-295 ILCVFGLILIKSLLV
+295 ILSVLGLILIKSLLV
-310 LLAGGLMGERK
+310 LLAGRLMGERK
-321 RDAMAAGIMLSQVGE
+321 RDAMATGIMLSQVGE

-345 NHHALLEHQLVS
+345 NHHGLLDHQLIS

-364 ISIAM
+364 TSIAM
-369 TPWLVQKAHGL
+369 TPWLVQRAHGL
-380 ARSLTDSALLT
+380 ARSLIDSTLLS

-438 VGEAKTAGE
+438 VSEAKSAGE

-486 LIKELAGQ
+486 LIKDLAAE

-534 LNCDIPI
+534 LNCNVPI

-549 LERSSQYRFLHGFY
+549 HERSSQYRFLHGFY
-563 WGDQSAS
+563 WGDLSAG

-625 AAGGR
+625 AAGDRLVLFGNAVAMEQAEQKLLEGR
-630 GQAGAVWQCGSD
+630 
-642 GAGRT
+642 
-647 KVAGGALG
+647 
-655 LALRKADQLIYASSR
+655 
-670 ITSSIP
+670 
-676 RNCSTRARSLRVS
+676 
-689 L
+689 

>member
-1 MYADV
+1 MYTDL

-15 LVAIFRRLGQPVIL
+15 LVAIFRRFGLPVIL
-29 AYLVAGVLLGPHGAA
+29 AYLIAGVLLGPHGLA
-44 VLSEQANMQTIA
+44 VITGQSIMQTIA

-67 GLEFSLPRLIAMRML
+67 GLEFSLPKLLAMRYL
-82 VVGVGGLQVL
+82 VLGVGGLQVL
-92 FTSLLFFW
+92 LTSLLFFW
-100 LGWWWGLSL
+100 FGWHLGLSL
-109 PQALVVSGT
+109 AQALVVGGT

-164 ILARPEIQGSALLA
+164 ILAEPQVQGSALAA
-178 EIAWATLKGLF
+178 EIAWAILKGSF
-189 ALFSLLAVGKWLL
+189 ALLSLLAVGKWLL

-230 FMTHSLGLSMALGAF
+230 FMTYSLGLSMALGAF

-257 HQLEVDIR
+257 HQLEVDIK

-279 GMTMDWQL
+279 GMNMDWVL
-287 VALAWWQV
+287 VAQAWWQV
-295 ILCVFGLILIKSLLV
+295 LLCVVVLVLCKSLLV
-310 LLAGGLMGERK
+310 LLAGRLMGERK
-321 RDAMAAGIMLSQVGE
+321 RDSMAAGIMLSQVGE

-345 NHHALLEHQLVS
+345 LHHGLLDPQLVS
-357 LLIGIGV
+357 RLIGIGI

-369 TPWLVQKAHGL
+369 TPWLVTQAHSL
-380 ARSLTDSALLT
+380 ARSLTDPALLT

-400 SKHQH
+400 SKSQH

-420 FLKLEDIPF
+420 FLKLEEIPF

-438 VGEAKTAGE
+438 VSEAKQAGE

-486 LIKELAGQ
+486 LIRELAGELK
-494 VRVLVRTRDDSFLEA
+494 VLVRTRDDSFLEQY
-509 FKQAGAHEVIPES
+509 KQAGAFEVIPES

-534 LNCDIPI
+534 VNCDIPL

-549 LERSSQYRFLHGFY
+549 HERSSQYRFLHGFY
-563 WGDQSAS
+563 WGDQSAN
-570 NLETDQLLERLH
+570 NLEADQLLERLH
-582 PVLLH
+582 PLMLH
-587 DQAWAVGQTV
+587 DQAWAVGREV
-597 QALALDAVRIKEVQ
+597 RALPLDEVRIKEVQ
-611 RGEQSLEPRPELRL
+611 RGDQMLEPRDELTL
-625 AAGGR
+625 
-630 GQAGAVWQCGSD
+630 QAGDRLILFGTAVAIEQAEQRLLEGH
-642 GAGRT
+642 
-647 KVAGGALG
+647 
-655 LALRKADQLIYASSR
+655 
-670 ITSSIP
+670 
-676 RNCSTRARSLRVS
+676 
-689 L
+689 

>member
-1 MYADV
+1 MYTDV

-29 AYLVAGVLLGPHGAA
+29 AYLLAGVVLGPYGAA
-44 VLSEQANMQTIA
+44 VITGQAIMQTIA

-82 VVGVGGLQVL
+82 VLGVGGLQVL
-92 FTSLLFFW
+92 FTSSLFFW
-100 LGWWWGLSL
+100 LAWWWGLSL
-109 PQALVVSGT
+109 PQALVVAGT

-164 ILARPEIQGSALLA
+164 ILARPEIQGGALLA

-230 FMTHSLGLSMALGAF
+230 SLTQWMGLSMALGAF

-287 VALAWWQV
+287 VARAWWQV
-295 ILCVFGLILIKSLLV
+295 ILSVLGLILIKSLLV
-310 LLAGGLMGERK
+310 LLAGRLMGERK
-321 RDAMAAGIMLSQVGE
+321 RDAMATGIMLSQVGE

-345 NHHALLEHQLVS
+345 NHHGLLDHQLIS

-364 ISIAM
+364 TSIAM
-369 TPWLVQKAHGL
+369 TPWLVQRAQGL
-380 ARSLTDSALLT
+380 ARSLIDSTLLS

-438 VGEAKTAGE
+438 VSEAKSAGE

-486 LIKELAGQ
+486 LIRELAVD

-534 LNCDIPI
+534 LNCNVPI

-549 LERSSQYRFLHGFY
+549 HERSSQYRFLHGFY
-563 WGDQSAS
+563 WGDQSAG

-587 DQAWAVGQTV
+587 DQAWAVGRTV
-597 QALALDAVRIKEVQ
+597 QALALEEVRIKEVQ
-611 RGEQSLEPRPELRL
+611 RGEQSLEPRPELTL
-625 AAGGR
+625 AAGDRLVLFGNSVAMEQAEQRLLEGR
-630 GQAGAVWQCGSD
+630 
-642 GAGRT
+642 
-647 KVAGGALG
+647 
-655 LALRKADQLIYASSR
+655 
-670 ITSSIP
+670 
-676 RNCSTRARSLRVS
+676 
-689 L
+689 

>member
-6 LILLFAAVL
+6 LILLLAAVL

-29 AYLVAGVLLGPHGAA
+29 AYLLAGVVLGPHGAA
-44 VLSEQANMQTIA
+44 VITGQAIMQTIA

-67 GLEFSLPRLIAMRML
+67 GLEFSLPRLIAMRRL
-82 VVGVGGLQVL
+82 VIGVGGLQVL
-92 FTSLLFFW
+92 LTSLLFFAIA
-100 LGWWWGLSL
+100 WWWGLSL
-109 PQALVVSGT
+109 AQALVVSGT

-129 QLGEQKQLH
+129 QLGDQKQLH

-189 ALFSLLAVGKWLL
+189 ALLSLLAVGKWLL

-215 ELFVLSA
+215 ELFVLST

-230 FMTHSLGLSMALGAF
+230 SLTQWMGLSMALGAF

-279 GMTMDWQL
+279 GMTMDWQR
-287 VALAWWQV
+287 VALDWWLV
-295 ILCVFGLILIKSLLV
+295 TLSVPALILFKSLLV
-310 LLAGGLMGERK
+310 LLAGRLMGERK

-345 NHHALLEHQLVS
+345 NHHGLLDHRLVS

-364 ISIAM
+364 TSIAM
-369 TPWLVQKAHGL
+369 TPWLVQQAHQL
-380 ARSLTDSALLT
+380 ARSLTDPALLT

-400 SKHQH
+400 SKSQH

-420 FLKLEDIPF
+420 FLKQEEIPF

-438 VGEAKTAGE
+438 VSEAKSAGE

-475 DDRKRVEAMLA
+475 DDPKRVEAMLA
-486 LIKELAGQ
+486 LIRELAGE
-494 VRVLVRTRDDSFLEA
+494 VKVLVRTRDDSFLEA
-509 FKQAGAHEVIPES
+509 FKRAGAFEVIPES

-549 LERSSQYRFLHGFY
+549 HERSNQYRFLHGFY
-563 WGDQSAS
+563 WGDQSAG

-587 DQAWAVGQTV
+587 EQAWAVGRSV
-597 QALALDAVRIKEVQ
+597 QALGVDAVRIREVQ
-611 RGEQSLEPRPELRL
+611 RGTQRLEPRPELVLATGDKLVLFGNAVAVEQAEQRL
-625 AAGGR
+625 LEGR
-630 GQAGAVWQCGSD
+630 
-642 GAGRT
+642 
-647 KVAGGALG
+647 
-655 LALRKADQLIYASSR
+655 
-670 ITSSIP
+670 
-676 RNCSTRARSLRVS
+676 
-689 L
+689 

>member
-1 MYADV
+1 MYTDL

-15 LVAIFRRLGQPVIL
+15 LVAIFRRLGLPVIL
-29 AYLVAGVLLGPHGAA
+29 AYLIAGVLLGPHGLAM
-44 VLSEQANMQTIA
+44 VTGQSTMQTIA

-67 GLEFSLPRLIAMRML
+67 GLEFSLPKLLAMRRL
-82 VVGVGGLQVL
+82 VLGVGGLQVL
-92 FTSLLFFW
+92 LTSLLFFW
-100 LGWWWGLSL
+100 LARWWGLSL

-164 ILARPEIQGSALLA
+164 ILAQPEVQGSALLV

-189 ALFSLLAVGKWLL
+189 ALLSLLAVGKWLL

-230 FMTHSLGLSMALGAF
+230 AMTYSLGLSMALGAF

-257 HQLEVDIR
+257 HQLEVDIK

-279 GMTMDWQL
+279 GMAMNWEL
-287 VALAWWQV
+287 VARDWWQV
-295 ILCVFGLILIKSLLV
+295 LLCVLGLVLCKALLV
-310 LLAGGLMGERK
+310 LLAGRLMGERK
-321 RDAMAAGIMLSQVGE
+321 RDALAAGIMLSQVGE

-345 NHHALLEHQLVS
+345 SHHGLLARELVS
-357 LLIGIGV
+357 LLIGMGI

-369 TPWLVQKAHGL
+369 TPWLVIQAHSL
-380 ARSLTDSALLT
+380 ARSLTDPALLT

-400 SKHQH
+400 SKTQH

-420 FLKLEDIPF
+420 FLKLEEIPF

-438 VGEAKTAGE
+438 VSEAKLAGE

-486 LIKELAGQ
+486 LIRELAGDLK
-494 VRVLVRTRDDSFLEA
+494 VLVRTRDDSFLEQL
-509 FKQAGAHEVIPES
+509 KQAGAFEVIPES

-534 LNCDIPI
+534 VNCDVPL

-549 LERSSQYRFLHGFY
+549 HERSSQYRFLHGFY

-570 NLETDQLLERLH
+570 NMEADQLLERLH
-582 PVLLH
+582 PLLLH
-587 DQAWAVGQTV
+587 DQAWAVGREV
-597 QALALDAVRIKEVQ
+597 QELPLGEVRIKEVQ
-611 RGEQSLEPRPELRL
+611 RGDQTLEPRAELRL
-625 AAGGR
+625 AAGDRLILFGTAVAME
-630 GQAGAVWQCGSD
+630 QAEQRLLEGH
-642 GAGRT
+642 
-647 KVAGGALG
+647 
-655 LALRKADQLIYASSR
+655 
-670 ITSSIP
+670 
-676 RNCSTRARSLRVS
+676 
-689 L
+689 

>member
-1 MYADV
+1 MYTDL

-15 LVAIFRRLGQPVIL
+15 LVAIFRRFGLPVIL
-29 AYLVAGVLLGPHGAA
+29 AYLIAGVLLGPHGLA
-44 VLSEQANMQTIA
+44 VITGQSIMQTIA

-67 GLEFSLPRLIAMRML
+67 GLEFSLPKLLAMRYL
-82 VVGVGGLQVL
+82 VLGVGGLQVL
-92 FTSLLFFW
+92 LTSLLFFW
-100 LGWWWGLSL
+100 FGWHLGLSL
-109 PQALVVSGT
+109 AQALVVGGT

-164 ILARPEIQGSALLA
+164 ILAEPQVQGSALAA
-178 EIAWATLKGLF
+178 EIAWAILKGSF
-189 ALFSLLAVGKWLL
+189 ALLSLLAVGKWLL

-230 FMTHSLGLSMALGAF
+230 FMTYSLGLSMALGAF

-257 HQLEVDIR
+257 HQLEVDIK

-279 GMTMDWQL
+279 GMNMDWVL
-287 VALAWWQV
+287 VAQAWWQV
-295 ILCVFGLILIKSLLV
+295 LLCVVVLVLCKSLLV
-310 LLAGGLMGERK
+310 LLAGRLMGERK
-321 RDAMAAGIMLSQVGE
+321 RDSMAAGIMLSQVGE

-345 NHHALLEHQLVS
+345 LHHGLLDPQLVS
-357 LLIGIGV
+357 RLIGIGI

-369 TPWLVQKAHGL
+369 TPWLVTQAHSL
-380 ARSLTDSALLT
+380 ARSLTDPALLT

-400 SKHQH
+400 SKSQH

-420 FLKLEDIPF
+420 FLKLEEIPF

-438 VGEAKTAGE
+438 VSEAKQAGE

-486 LIKELAGQ
+486 LIRELAGELK
-494 VRVLVRTRDDSFLEA
+494 VLVRTRDDSFLEQY
-509 FKQAGAHEVIPES
+509 KQAGAFEVIPES

-534 LNCDIPI
+534 VNCDVPL

-549 LERSSQYRFLHGFY
+549 HERSSQYRFLHGFY
-563 WGDQSAS
+563 WGDQSAN
-570 NLETDQLLERLH
+570 NLEADQLLERLH
-582 PVLLH
+582 PLMLH
-587 DQAWAVGQTV
+587 DQAWAVGREV
-597 QALALDAVRIKEVQ
+597 RALPLDEVRIKEVQ
-611 RGEQSLEPRPELRL
+611 RGDQMLEPRDELTL
-625 AAGGR
+625 
-630 GQAGAVWQCGSD
+630 QAGDRLILFGTAVAIEQ
-642 GAGRT
+642 AEQRLLEGR
-647 KVAGGALG
+647 
-655 LALRKADQLIYASSR
+655 
-670 ITSSIP
+670 
-676 RNCSTRARSLRVS
+676 
-689 L
+689 

>member
-1 MYADV
+1 MYTDL

-15 LVAIFRRLGQPVIL
+15 LVATFRHLGLPVIL
-29 AYLVAGVLLGPHGAA
+29 AYLIAGVLLGPHGLA
-44 VLSEQANMQTIA
+44 VITGQSIMQTIA

-67 GLEFSLPRLIAMRML
+67 GLEFSLPKLLAMRRL
-82 VVGVGGLQVL
+82 VLGVGVLQVL
-92 FTSLLFFW
+92 LTSLLFFAI
-100 LGWWWGLSL
+100 GWWWGLDLAQS
-109 PQALVVSGT
+109 LVVAGT

-164 ILARPEIQGSALLA
+164 ILAQPEVQGSALVA
-178 EIAWATLKGLF
+178 EIALATLKGLF
-189 ALFSLLAVGKWLL
+189 ALLTLLAVGKWLL

-257 HQLEVDIR
+257 HQLEVDIK

-279 GMTMDWQL
+279 GMAMDWQL
-287 VALAWWQV
+287 VARAWWQV
-295 ILCVFGLILIKSLLV
+295 LICVLLLVLCKSLLV
-310 LLAGGLMGERK
+310 LLAGRLMGERK
-321 RDAMAAGIMLSQVGE
+321 RDSMAAGIMLSQVGE

-345 NHHALLEHQLVS
+345 LHHGLLDQQQVS
-357 LLIGIGV
+357 LLIGIGI

-369 TPWLVQKAHGL
+369 TPWLVTQAHSL
-380 ARSLTDSALLT
+380 ARSLTDPALLT

-400 SKHQH
+400 SKNQH

-420 FLKLEDIPF
+420 FLKIEEIPF

-438 VGEAKTAGE
+438 VSEAKQAGE

-486 LIKELAGQ
+486 LIRALAGDLK
-494 VRVLVRTRDDSFLEA
+494 VLVRTRDDSFLEQY
-509 FKQAGAHEVIPES
+509 KQAGAFEVIPES

-534 LNCDIPI
+534 LNCDIPL

-549 LERSSQYRFLHGFY
+549 HERSSQYRFLHGFY

-570 NLETDQLLERLH
+570 NLEADQLLERLH
-582 PVLLH
+582 PLLLH
-587 DQAWAVGQTV
+587 DQAWAVGREV
-597 QALALDAVRIKEVQ
+597 RELPLDEVRIKEVQ
-611 RGEQSLEPRPELRL
+611 RGELSLEPRPELVL
-625 AAGGR
+625 AAGDRLILFGTVVAME
-630 GQAGAVWQCGSD
+630 QAEQRLLEGH
-642 GAGRT
+642 
-647 KVAGGALG
+647 
-655 LALRKADQLIYASSR
+655 
-670 ITSSIP
+670 
-676 RNCSTRARSLRVS
+676 
-689 L
+689 

>member
-1 MYADV
+1 MYTDV

-29 AYLVAGVLLGPHGAA
+29 AYLLAGVVLGPYGAA
-44 VLSEQANMQTIA
+44 VITGQAIMQTIA

-82 VVGVGGLQVL
+82 VLGVGGLQVL
-92 FTSLLFFW
+92 FTSSLFFW
-100 LGWWWGLSL
+100 LAWWWGLSL
-109 PQALVVSGT
+109 PQALVVAGT

-164 ILARPEIQGSALLA
+164 ILARPEIQGGALLA

-230 FMTHSLGLSMALGAF
+230 SLTQWMGLSMALGAF

-287 VALAWWQV
+287 VARAWWQV
-295 ILCVFGLILIKSLLV
+295 ILSVLGLILIKSLLV
-310 LLAGGLMGERK
+310 LLAGRLIGERK
-321 RDAMAAGIMLSQVGE
+321 RDAMATGIMLSQVGE

-345 NHHALLEHQLVS
+345 NHHGLLDHQLIS

-364 ISIAM
+364 TSIAM
-369 TPWLVQKAHGL
+369 TPWLVQRAHGL
-380 ARSLTDSALLT
+380 ARSLIDSTLLS

-438 VGEAKTAGE
+438 VSEAKSAGE

-486 LIKELAGQ
+486 LIKELAVD

-534 LNCDIPI
+534 LNCNVPI

-549 LERSSQYRFLHGFY
+549 HERSSQYRFLHGFY
-563 WGDQSAS
+563 WGDQSAG

-587 DQAWAVGQTV
+587 DQAWAVGRTV
-597 QALALDAVRIKEVQ
+597 QALALEEVRIKEVQ
-611 RGEQSLEPRPELRL
+611 RGEQSLEPRPELTL
-625 AAGGR
+625 AAGDRLVLFGNAVAMEQAEQRLLEGR
-630 GQAGAVWQCGSD
+630 
-642 GAGRT
+642 
-647 KVAGGALG
+647 
-655 LALRKADQLIYASSR
+655 
-670 ITSSIP
+670 
-676 RNCSTRARSLRVS
+676 
-689 L
+689 

>member
-1 MYADV
+1 M
-6 LILLFAAVL
+6 
-15 LVAIFRRLGQPVIL
+15 
-29 AYLVAGVLLGPHGAA
+29 
-44 VLSEQANMQTIA
+44 
-56 ELGIVFLMFSL
+56 
-67 GLEFSLPRLIAMRML
+67 
-82 VVGVGGLQVL
+82 
-92 FTSLLFFW
+92 
-100 LGWWWGLSL
+100 
-109 PQALVVSGT
+109 VSGT

-189 ALFSLLAVGKWLL
+189 ALLSLLAVGKWLL

-310 LLAGGLMGERK
+310 LLAGSLMGERK

-345 NHHALLEHQLVS
+345 NHHALLDHQLVS

-587 DQAWAVGQTV
+587 DQAWAVGQPV
-597 QALALDAVRIKEVQ
+597 QALDAVRIKEVQ
-611 RGEQSLEPRPELRL
+611 RGEQSLEPRPELLL
-625 AAGGR
+625 AAGDRLVLFGNAVAMEQAEQKLLEGR
-630 GQAGAVWQCGSD
+630 
-642 GAGRT
+642 
-647 KVAGGALG
+647 
-655 LALRKADQLIYASSR
+655 
-670 ITSSIP
+670 
-676 RNCSTRARSLRVS
+676 
-689 L
+689 

>member
-597 QALALDAVRIKEVQ
+597 QALALDTVRIKEVQ

-625 AAGGR
+625 AAGDRLVLFGNAVAMEQAEQKLLEGR
-630 GQAGAVWQCGSD
+630 
-642 GAGRT
+642 
-647 KVAGGALG
+647 
-655 LALRKADQLIYASSR
+655 
-670 ITSSIP
+670 
-676 RNCSTRARSLRVS
+676 
-689 L
+689 

>member
-1 MYADV
+1 MYTDL

-15 LVAIFRRLGQPVIL
+15 LVAIFRRLGLPVIL
-29 AYLVAGVLLGPHGAA
+29 AYLIAGVLLGPHGLAM
-44 VLSEQANMQTIA
+44 VTGQSTMQTIA

-67 GLEFSLPRLIAMRML
+67 GLEFSLPKLLAMRRL
-82 VVGVGGLQVL
+82 VLGVGGLQVL
-92 FTSLLFFW
+92 LTSLLFFW
-100 LGWWWGLSL
+100 LARWWGLSL

-164 ILARPEIQGSALLA
+164 ILARPEVQGSALLA

-189 ALFSLLAVGKWLL
+189 ALLSLLAVGKWLL

-230 FMTHSLGLSMALGAF
+230 AMTYSLGLSMALGAF

-257 HQLEVDIR
+257 HQLEVDIK

-279 GMTMDWQL
+279 GMAMNWEL
-287 VALAWWQV
+287 VARDWWQV
-295 ILCVFGLILIKSLLV
+295 LLCVLGLVLCKALLV
-310 LLAGGLMGERK
+310 LLAGRLMGERK
-321 RDAMAAGIMLSQVGE
+321 RDALAAGIMLSQVGE

-345 NHHALLEHQLVS
+345 SHHGLLARELVS
-357 LLIGIGV
+357 LLIGMGI

-369 TPWLVQKAHGL
+369 TPWLVIQAHSL
-380 ARSLTDSALLT
+380 ARSLTDPALLT

-400 SKHQH
+400 SKTQH

-420 FLKLEDIPF
+420 FLKLEEIPF

-438 VGEAKTAGE
+438 VSEAKLAGE

-486 LIKELAGQ
+486 LIRELAEDLK
-494 VRVLVRTRDDSFLEA
+494 VLVRTRDDSFLEQL
-509 FKQAGAHEVIPES
+509 KQAGAFEVIPES

-534 LNCDIPI
+534 VNCDVPL

-549 LERSSQYRFLHGFY
+549 HERSSQYRFLHGFY

-570 NLETDQLLERLH
+570 NMEADQLLERLH
-582 PVLLH
+582 PLLLH
-587 DQAWAVGQTV
+587 DQAWAVGREV
-597 QALALDAVRIKEVQ
+597 QELPLGEVRIKEVQ
-611 RGEQSLEPRPELRL
+611 RGDQTLEPRPS
-625 AAGGR
+625 
-630 GQAGAVWQCGSD
+630 CGSPPAT
-642 GAGRT
+642 G
-647 KVAGGALG
+647 
-655 LALRKADQLIYASSR
+655 
-670 ITSSIP
+670 
-676 RNCSTRARSLRVS
+676 
-689 L
+689 

>member
-1 MYADV
+1 MYTDL

-15 LVAIFRRLGQPVIL
+15 LVAIFRRFGLPVIL
-29 AYLVAGVLLGPHGAA
+29 AYLIAGVLLGPHGLA
-44 VLSEQANMQTIA
+44 VITGQSIMQTIA

-67 GLEFSLPRLIAMRML
+67 GLEFSLPKLLAMRYL
-82 VVGVGGLQVL
+82 VLGVGGLQVL
-92 FTSLLFFW
+92 LTSLLFFW
-100 LGWWWGLSL
+100 FGWHLGLSL
-109 PQALVVSGT
+109 AQALVVGGT

-164 ILARPEIQGSALLA
+164 ILAEPQVQGSALAA
-178 EIAWATLKGLF
+178 EIAWAILKGIF
-189 ALFSLLAVGKWLL
+189 ALLSLLAVGKWLL

-230 FMTHSLGLSMALGAF
+230 FMTYSLGLSMALGAF

-257 HQLEVDIR
+257 HQLEVDIK

-279 GMTMDWQL
+279 GMNMDWVL
-287 VALAWWQV
+287 VAQAWWQV
-295 ILCVFGLILIKSLLV
+295 LLCVVVLVLCKSLLV
-310 LLAGGLMGERK
+310 LLAGRLMGERK
-321 RDAMAAGIMLSQVGE
+321 RDSMAAGIMLSQVGE

-345 NHHALLEHQLVS
+345 LHHGLLDPQLVS
-357 LLIGIGV
+357 RLICIGI

-369 TPWLVQKAHGL
+369 TPWLVTQAHSL
-380 ARSLTDSALLT
+380 ARSLTDPALLT

-400 SKHQH
+400 SKSQH

-420 FLKLEDIPF
+420 FLKLEEIPF

-438 VGEAKTAGE
+438 VSEAKQAGE

-486 LIKELAGQ
+486 LIRELAGELK
-494 VRVLVRTRDDSFLEA
+494 VLVRTRDDSFLEQY
-509 FKQAGAHEVIPES
+509 KQAGAFEVIPES

-534 LNCDIPI
+534 VNCDIPL

-549 LERSSQYRFLHGFY
+549 HERSSQYRFLHGFY
-563 WGDQSAS
+563 WGDQSAN
-570 NLETDQLLERLH
+570 NLEADQLLERLH
-582 PVLLH
+582 PLMLH
-587 DQAWAVGQTV
+587 DQAWAVGREV
-597 QALALDAVRIKEVQ
+597 RELPLDEVRIKEVQ
-611 RGEQSLEPRPELRL
+611 RGDQMLEPRDELTL
-625 AAGGR
+625 
-630 GQAGAVWQCGSD
+630 QAGDRLILFGTAVAIEQ
-642 GAGRT
+642 AEQRLLEGR
-647 KVAGGALG
+647 
-655 LALRKADQLIYASSR
+655 
-670 ITSSIP
+670 
-676 RNCSTRARSLRVS
+676 
-689 L
+689 

>member
-1 MYADV
+1 MYTDL

-15 LVAIFRRLGQPVIL
+15 LVAIFRRLGLPVIL
-29 AYLVAGVLLGPHGAA
+29 AYLIAGVLLGPHGLAM
-44 VLSEQANMQTIA
+44 VTGQSTMQTIA

-67 GLEFSLPRLIAMRML
+67 GLEFSLPKLLAMRRL
-82 VVGVGGLQVL
+82 VLGVGGLQVL
-92 FTSLLFFW
+92 LTSLLFFW
-100 LGWWWGLSL
+100 LARWWGLSL

-164 ILARPEIQGSALLA
+164 ILARPEVQGSALLA

-189 ALFSLLAVGKWLL
+189 ALLSLLAVGKWLL

-230 FMTHSLGLSMALGAF
+230 AMTYSLGLSMALGAF

-257 HQLEVDIR
+257 HQLEVDIK

-279 GMTMDWQL
+279 GMAMNWEL
-287 VALAWWQV
+287 VARDWWQV
-295 ILCVFGLILIKSLLV
+295 LLCVLGLVLCKALLV
-310 LLAGGLMGERK
+310 LLAGRLMGERK
-321 RDAMAAGIMLSQVGE
+321 RDALAAGIMLSQVGE

-345 NHHALLEHQLVS
+345 SHHGLLARELVS
-357 LLIGIGV
+357 LLIGMGI

-369 TPWLVQKAHGL
+369 TPWLVIQAHSL
-380 ARSLTDSALLT
+380 ARSLTDPALLT

-400 SKHQH
+400 SKTQH

-420 FLKLEDIPF
+420 FLKLEEIPF

-438 VGEAKTAGE
+438 VSEAKLAGE

-486 LIKELAGQ
+486 LIRELAGDLK
-494 VRVLVRTRDDSFLEA
+494 VLVRTRDDSFLEQL
-509 FKQAGAHEVIPES
+509 KQAGAFEVIPES

-534 LNCDIPI
+534 VNCDVPL

-549 LERSSQYRFLHGFY
+549 HERSSQYRFLHGFY

-570 NLETDQLLERLH
+570 NMEADQLLERLH
-582 PVLLH
+582 PLLLH
-587 DQAWAVGQTV
+587 DQAWAVGREV
-597 QALALDAVRIKEVQ
+597 QELPLGEVRIKEVQ
-611 RGEQSLEPRPELRL
+611 RGEQTLEPRAELRL
-625 AAGGR
+625 AAGDRLILFGTAVAME
-630 GQAGAVWQCGSD
+630 QAEQRLLEGH
-642 GAGRT
+642 
-647 KVAGGALG
+647 
-655 LALRKADQLIYASSR
+655 
-670 ITSSIP
+670 
-676 RNCSTRARSLRVS
+676 
-689 L
+689 

>member
-1 MYADV
+1 MYTDL

-15 LVAIFRRLGQPVIL
+15 LVAIFRRLGLPVIL
-29 AYLVAGVLLGPHGAA
+29 AYLIAGVLLGPHGLAM
-44 VLSEQANMQTIA
+44 VTGQSTMQTIA

-67 GLEFSLPRLIAMRML
+67 GLEFSLPKLLAMRRL
-82 VVGVGGLQVL
+82 VLGVGGLQVL
-92 FTSLLFFW
+92 LTSLLFFW
-100 LGWWWGLSL
+100 LARWWGLSL

-164 ILARPEIQGSALLA
+164 ILARPEVQGSALLA

-230 FMTHSLGLSMALGAF
+230 AMTYSLGLSMALGAF

-257 HQLEVDIR
+257 HQLEVDIK

-279 GMTMDWQL
+279 GMAMNWEL
-287 VALAWWQV
+287 VARDWWQV
-295 ILCVFGLILIKSLLV
+295 LLCVLGLVLCKALLV
-310 LLAGGLMGERK
+310 LLAGRLMGERK
-321 RDAMAAGIMLSQVGE
+321 RDALAAGIMLSQVGE

-345 NHHALLEHQLVS
+345 SHHGLLARELVS
-357 LLIGIGV
+357 LLIGMGI

-369 TPWLVQKAHGL
+369 TPWLVIQAHSL
-380 ARSLTDSALLT
+380 ARSLTDPALLT

-400 SKHQH
+400 SKTQH

-420 FLKLEDIPF
+420 FLKLEEIPF

-438 VGEAKTAGE
+438 VSEAKLAGE

-475 DDRKRVEAMLA
+475 DDRRRVEAMLA
-486 LIKELAGQ
+486 LIRELAGDLK
-494 VRVLVRTRDDSFLEA
+494 VLVRTRDDSFLEQL
-509 FKQAGAHEVIPES
+509 KQAGAFEVIPES

-534 LNCDIPI
+534 VNCDVPL

-549 LERSSQYRFLHGFY
+549 HERSSQYRFLHGFY

-570 NLETDQLLERLH
+570 NMEADQLLERLH
-582 PVLLH
+582 PLLLH
-587 DQAWAVGQTV
+587 DQAWAVGREV
-597 QALALDAVRIKEVQ
+597 QELPLGEVRIKEVQ
-611 RGEQSLEPRPELRL
+611 RGDQTLEPRAELRL
-625 AAGGR
+625 AAGDRLILFGTAVAME
-630 GQAGAVWQCGSD
+630 QAEQRLLEGH
-642 GAGRT
+642 
-647 KVAGGALG
+647 
-655 LALRKADQLIYASSR
+655 
-670 ITSSIP
+670 
-676 RNCSTRARSLRVS
+676 
-689 L
+689 

>member
-1 MYADV
+1 M
-6 LILLFAAVL
+6 LILLFTAVL
-15 LVAIFRRLGQPVIL
+15 LVATFRRLGLPVIL
-29 AYLVAGVLLGPHGAA
+29 AYLIAGVLLGPHGLA
-44 VLSEQANMQTIA
+44 VITGQSIMQTIA

-67 GLEFSLPRLIAMRML
+67 GLEFSLPKLLAMRRL
-82 VVGVGGLQVL
+82 VLGVGVLQVL
-92 FTSLLFFW
+92 LTSLLFFA
-100 LGWWWGLSL
+100 LAWWWGLGLAQS
-109 PQALVVSGT
+109 LVVAGT

-164 ILARPEIQGSALLA
+164 ILAQPDVQGSALAA

-189 ALFSLLAVGKWLL
+189 ALLTLLAVGKWLL

-257 HQLEVDIR
+257 HQLEVDIK

-279 GMTMDWQL
+279 GMAMDWEL
-287 VALAWWQV
+287 VARAWWQV
-295 ILCVFGLILIKSLLV
+295 LVCVVLLVLCKSLLV
-310 LLAGGLMGERK
+310 LLAGRLMGERK
-321 RDAMAAGIMLSQVGE
+321 RDSMAAGIMLSQVGE

-345 NHHALLEHQLVS
+345 LHHGLLDQQLVS
-357 LLIGIGV
+357 LLIGIGI

-369 TPWLVQKAHGL
+369 TPWLVTQAHSL
-380 ARSLTDSALLT
+380 ARSLTDPALLT

-400 SKHQH
+400 SKNQH

-420 FLKLEDIPF
+420 FLKIEEIPF

-438 VGEAKTAGE
+438 VSEAKLAGE

-486 LIKELAGQ
+486 LIRELAGELK
-494 VRVLVRTRDDSFLEA
+494 VLVRTRDDSFLEQY
-509 FKQAGAHEVIPES
+509 KQAGAFEVIPES

-570 NLETDQLLERLH
+570 NLEADQLLERLH
-582 PVLLH
+582 PLLLH
-587 DQAWAVGQTV
+587 DQAWAVGREV
-597 QALALDAVRIKEVQ
+597 RELPLDEVRIKEVQ
-611 RGEQSLEPRPELRL
+611 RGDQSLEPRPELVL
-625 AAGGR
+625 AAGDRLILFGTVVAME
-630 GQAGAVWQCGSD
+630 QAEQRLLEGH
-642 GAGRT
+642 
-647 KVAGGALG
+647 
-655 LALRKADQLIYASSR
+655 
-670 ITSSIP
+670 
-676 RNCSTRARSLRVS
+676 
-689 L
+689 

>member
-1 MYADV
+1 MYTDL
-6 LILLFAAVL
+6 LILLFTAVL
-15 LVAIFRRLGQPVIL
+15 LVATFRRLGLPVIL
-29 AYLVAGVLLGPHGAA
+29 AYLIAGVLLGPHGLA
-44 VLSEQANMQTIA
+44 VITGQSIMQTIA

-67 GLEFSLPRLIAMRML
+67 GLEFSLPKLLAMRRL
-82 VVGVGGLQVL
+82 VLGVGGLQVL
-92 FTSLLFFW
+92 LTSLLFFA
-100 LGWWWGLSL
+100 LAWWWGLGL
-109 PQALVVSGT
+109 AQALVVAGT

-164 ILARPEIQGSALLA
+164 ILAQPDVQGSALAA

-189 ALFSLLAVGKWLL
+189 ALLTLLAVGKWLL

-257 HQLEVDIR
+257 HQLEVDIK

-279 GMTMDWQL
+279 GMAMDWEL
-287 VALAWWQV
+287 VARAWWQV
-295 ILCVFGLILIKSLLV
+295 LVCVVLLVLCKSLLV
-310 LLAGGLMGERK
+310 LLAGRLMGERK
-321 RDAMAAGIMLSQVGE
+321 RDSMAAGIMLSQVGE

-345 NHHALLEHQLVS
+345 LHHGLLDQQLVS
-357 LLIGIGV
+357 LLIGIGI

-369 TPWLVQKAHGL
+369 TPWLVTQAHSL
-380 ARSLTDSALLT
+380 ARSLTDPALLT

-400 SKHQH
+400 SKNQH

-420 FLKLEDIPF
+420 FLKIEEIPF

-438 VGEAKTAGE
+438 VSEAKLAGE

-486 LIKELAGQ
+486 LIRELAGELK
-494 VRVLVRTRDDSFLEA
+494 VLVRTRDDSFLEQY
-509 FKQAGAHEVIPES
+509 KQAGAFEVIPES

-570 NLETDQLLERLH
+570 NLEADQLLERLH
-582 PVLLH
+582 PLLLH
-587 DQAWAVGQTV
+587 DQAWAVGREV
-597 QALALDAVRIKEVQ
+597 RELPLDEIRIKEIQ
-611 RGEQSLEPRPELRL
+611 RGDQSLEPRPELVL
-625 AAGGR
+625 AAGDRLILFGTVVAME
-630 GQAGAVWQCGSD
+630 QAEQRLLEGH
-642 GAGRT
+642 
-647 KVAGGALG
+647 
-655 LALRKADQLIYASSR
+655 
-670 ITSSIP
+670 
-676 RNCSTRARSLRVS
+676 
-689 L
+689 

>member
-245 LAGMMLGESHYR
+245 LEGMMLGESHYR

-310 LLAGGLMGERK
+310 LLAGSLMGERK

-345 NHHALLEHQLVS
+345 NHHALLDHQLVS

-380 ARSLTDSALLT
+380 ARSLTASALLT

-597 QALALDAVRIKEVQ
+597 QALALDTVRIKEVQ

-625 AAGGR
+625 AAGDKLVLFGNAVAMEQAEQKLLEGR
-630 GQAGAVWQCGSD
+630 
-642 GAGRT
+642 
-647 KVAGGALG
+647 
-655 LALRKADQLIYASSR
+655 
-670 ITSSIP
+670 
-676 RNCSTRARSLRVS
+676 
-689 L
+689 

>member
-257 HQLEVDIR
+257 HQLELDIR

-345 NHHALLEHQLVS
+345 NHHALLDHQLVS

-597 QALALDAVRIKEVQ
+597 QALAFDAVRIKEVQ

-625 AAGGR
+625 AAGDKLVLFGNAVAMEQAEQKLLEGR
-630 GQAGAVWQCGSD
+630 Q
-642 GAGRT
+642 
-647 KVAGGALG
+647 
-655 LALRKADQLIYASSR
+655 ALRCTR
-670 ITSSIP
+670 PTS
-676 RNCSTRARSLRVS
+676 
-689 L
+689 

>member
-6 LILLFAAVL
+6 LILLLAAVL

-29 AYLVAGVLLGPHGAA
+29 AYLLAGVVLGPHGAA
-44 VLSEQANMQTIA
+44 VITGQSIMQTIA

-67 GLEFSLPRLIAMRML
+67 GLEFSLPRLIAMRRL
-82 VVGVGGLQVL
+82 VIGVGGLQVL
-92 FTSLLFFW
+92 LTSLLFFAIA
-100 LGWWWGLSL
+100 WWWGLSL
-109 PQALVVSGT
+109 AQALVVSGT

-129 QLGEQKQLH
+129 QLGDQKQLH

-189 ALFSLLAVGKWLL
+189 ALLSLLAVGKWLL

-215 ELFVLSA
+215 ELFVLST

-230 FMTHSLGLSMALGAF
+230 SLTQWMGLSMALGAF

-279 GMTMDWQL
+279 GMTMDWQRVALDWWL
-287 VALAWWQV
+287 VALSVPA
-295 ILCVFGLILIKSLLV
+295 LILFKSLLV
-310 LLAGGLMGERK
+310 LLAGRLMGERK

-345 NHHALLEHQLVS
+345 NHHGLLDHRLVS

-364 ISIAM
+364 TSIAM
-369 TPWLVQKAHGL
+369 TPWLVQQAHQL
-380 ARSLTDSALLT
+380 ARSLTDPALLT

-400 SKHQH
+400 SKSQH

-420 FLKLEDIPF
+420 FLKQEEIPF

-438 VGEAKTAGE
+438 VSEAKSAGE

-475 DDRKRVEAMLA
+475 DDPKRVEAMLA
-486 LIKELAGQ
+486 LIRELAGE
-494 VRVLVRTRDDSFLEA
+494 VKVLVRTRDDSFLEA
-509 FKQAGAHEVIPES
+509 FKRAGAFEVIPES

-549 LERSSQYRFLHGFY
+549 HERSNQYRFLHGFY
-563 WGDQSAS
+563 WGDQSAG

-587 DQAWAVGQTV
+587 EQAWAVGLSV
-597 QALALDAVRIKEVQ
+597 QALGLDAVRIREVQ
-611 RGEQSLEPRPELRL
+611 RGTQRLEPKPELVLATGDKLVLFGNAVVVEQAEQRL
-625 AAGGR
+625 LEGR
-630 GQAGAVWQCGSD
+630 
-642 GAGRT
+642 
-647 KVAGGALG
+647 
-655 LALRKADQLIYASSR
+655 
-670 ITSSIP
+670 
-676 RNCSTRARSLRVS
+676 
-689 L
+689 